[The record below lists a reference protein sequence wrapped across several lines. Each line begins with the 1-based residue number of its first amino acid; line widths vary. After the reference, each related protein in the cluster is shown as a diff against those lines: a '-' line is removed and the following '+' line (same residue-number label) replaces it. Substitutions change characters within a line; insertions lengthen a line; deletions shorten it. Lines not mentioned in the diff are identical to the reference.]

1 MDLLCSG
8 RGAIRLPS
16 RSTGAP
22 GLAPNERGQGG
33 LSAPTA
39 PRGSS
44 RPHRDGEAGS
54 LLLLLGSC
62 PCQSPGWLVATPGEA
77 GAPSF
82 PLLPGAGEGAGA
94 SLHLRHEPRSFPQ
107 PRCMARPHPASPW
120 GCGMTSCCRNLP
132 APPGLVAV
140 LLCPSRGGTASGTG
154 CCLQPC
160 RGAQQERCRCASTR
174 TRTGSGA
181 ERWQTPALIK
191 RPRRELALPACPRG
205 TELGKD
211 AVWAG
216 TWARSWR
223 GAIGAGSAPSTP

>member
-33 LSAPTA
+33 LSAPPA
-39 PRGSS
+39 PRGGPG
-44 RPHRDGEAGS
+44 PHQDGEAGS

-62 PCQSPGWLVATPGEA
+62 PCRSPEWLVATPGEA

-94 SLHLRHEPRSFPQ
+94 STG
-107 PRCMARPHPASPW
+107 ASGSPIAW
-120 GCGMTSCCRNLP
+120 HGHILP
-132 APPGLVAV
+132 ARGAAGSPPAAEIFQLLLGSWQCCSAPAVAAQQAAQAA
-140 LLCPSRGGTASGTG
+140 ASK
-154 CCLQPC
+154 PC

-191 RPRRELALPACPRG
+191 RPWRELALPACPHG

-211 AVWAG
+211 AARAG

-223 GAIGAGSAPSTP
+223 GAIGAGSAPATP